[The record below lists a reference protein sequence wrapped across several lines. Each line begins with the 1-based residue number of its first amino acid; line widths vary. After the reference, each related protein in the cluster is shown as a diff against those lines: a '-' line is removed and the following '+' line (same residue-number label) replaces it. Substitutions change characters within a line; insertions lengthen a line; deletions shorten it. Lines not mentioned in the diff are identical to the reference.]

1 MTDWYSLGERFPP
14 ADPRPA
20 RMPGMVVH
28 MRDAQVIAIFD
39 GASGDLLWEPEK
51 GKAAGLHV
59 IWDERGIAT
68 VVRDEEPPG
77 EPDA

>member
-1 MTDWYSLGERFPP
+1 
-14 ADPRPA
+14 
-20 RMPGMVVH
+20 MVVH

-77 EPDA
+77 EPDP